1 MGEMVEF
8 ASNGG
13 KASGYLA
20 TPANGQGPGILV
32 IQEYWGLV
40 DHIKDV
46 ADRFAAEGFVA
57 LAPDMYHGATATE
70 PDEAGK
76 LMMSMNLEQAAKD
89 LSGAVTLL
97 QERSGQKEI
106 GVVGF
111 CMGGMLSWLLAC
123 NRPDKVQ
130 AVVSFYGFPQG
141 EMEPDWSQLDA
152 PVRGH
157 MAENDDFFGPEGAR
171 SLESKLQGMGKD
183 VQLTVHEGTGHAFM
197 GPHNA
202 LGTLNEKLAEKI
214 WPEVTAFLKTKVV

>member
-13 KASGYLA
+13 TASGYLA
-20 TPANGQGPGILV
+20 TPAGGQGPGVLV

-97 QERSGQKEI
+97 Q
-106 GVVGF
+106 
-111 CMGGMLSWLLAC
+111 
-123 NRPDKVQ
+123 D
-130 AVVSFYGFPQG
+130 
-141 EMEPDWSQLDA
+141 
-152 PVRGH
+152 
-157 MAENDDFFGPEGAR
+157 
-171 SLESKLQGMGKD
+171 
-183 VQLTVHEGTGHAFM
+183 
-197 GPHNA
+197 
-202 LGTLNEKLAEKI
+202 
-214 WPEVTAFLKTKVV
+214 